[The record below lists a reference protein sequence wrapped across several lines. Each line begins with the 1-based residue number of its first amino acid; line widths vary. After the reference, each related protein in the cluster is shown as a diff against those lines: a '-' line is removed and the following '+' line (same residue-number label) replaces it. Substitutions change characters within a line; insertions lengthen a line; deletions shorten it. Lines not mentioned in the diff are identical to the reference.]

1 MGAVQDLPADDTWI
15 SDQRRAIGDRIRAER
30 RRQRLTQDDVWMAA
44 RIARWTYQRVERGEE
59 VELGTLLRI
68 ARVLGV
74 PLADLVR

>member
-15 SDQRRAIGDRIRAER
+15 SDQRRAIGDRIRNER
-30 RRQRLTQDDVWMAA
+30 RRQHLTQDNVWMAA
-44 RIARWTYQRVERGEE
+44 RIARWTYQRVESGEE